1 MGKAGKAQN
10 SVVDQFIIISH
21 IELSFFVVDPVHP
34 PFPFPDP
41 GKLYGEAL
49 CLHHPLHATDSCV
62 VCERRCSPQQLLVEI
77 LSCSK
82 SLFISCCWNA
92 HNMPKYQQDRSHS
105 ISIKSQSISIQFPWT
120 KTIQSHWIG
129 TIRSPAEVV
138 EAPPELWAM
147 LQVGHGDG
155 FFQWNLYE
163 LIRIS
168 WEICDVF
175 FFQKNTGNYSNVNLV
190 GFDGKLPSGNWEQL

>member
-1 MGKAGKAQN
+1 
-10 SVVDQFIIISH
+10 
-21 IELSFFVVDPVHP
+21 
-34 PFPFPDP
+34 
-41 GKLYGEAL
+41 
-49 CLHHPLHATDSCV
+49 V

-168 WEICDVF
+168 WEICDF
-175 FFQKNTGNYSNVNLV
+175 FFFKKIPGITVMWIWWDLMGNYRLVIENSYRKSPVWTGKSSN
-190 GFDGKLPSGNWEQL
+190 